1 MVLLFFYEKSA
12 LDKRA
17 LFVCYRGN
25 VNLPF
30 DGGICQNRKFPMVK
44 NTNARIQSAAV
55 RTVRR
60 RVGFWFRK
68 RRSRQKN
75 SVTMPPRM
83 HKASNASQ

>member
-30 DGGICQNRKFPMVK
+30 GGGHLSEQKISDGEKHECK
-44 NTNARIQSAAV
+44 NPERGGEDGQTAGRLLVQEPAV
-55 RTVRR
+55 EAEKQR
-60 RVGFWFRK
+60 
-68 RRSRQKN
+68 
-75 SVTMPPRM
+75 
-83 HKASNASQ
+83 HHASQNA